1 MEKQRL
7 FRLTSNSNDG
17 KFTTTFNEDIR
28 IPANSEIAL
37 QSLSFDRA
45 SDELK
50 VPAVEKKIGFAI
62 NQTTDL
68 AITAKKFTCD
78 VPRKADNTPWKS
90 NTDGLDFLKALG
102 KEMNIQMGV
111 PLAADKGMPDAA
123 GFVYQMSQGSQWDA
137 YLDDDDFVNVQC
149 KVQPPA
155 RPAQGLWKTLMTQPN
170 IMNYKGTEV
179 DSPGSGSQPP
189 TFDQDYLFRTTG
201 GTGADADYN
210 DAHVYSGVRMC
221 KGAAGIQMRIRQNA
235 GTGTLVTATVGLTN
249 AAGVAAFEAGT
260 FTIDNI
266 LFAVRSGSA
275 TSTYEFKQGIGAFQS
290 VGGAGGTMPVQV
302 DLDLAGAN
310 GNDVIS
316 INIGG
321 AVGNDRLVE
330 MGVHQTAG
338 KTVAGATGAAQFVS
352 QDEDLHFFVALAQDA
367 TAIKIDMLEVDLD
380 PYKYNP
386 EITESNFS
394 QSSTLT
400 PGAAGQV
407 VRNGFEQFNAAD
419 PTVPIPLSRRI
430 GILDLPNEV
439 ADFLGYD
446 VLTADYLNDI
456 APKSQLESASYLW
469 VADKRSEFAV
479 RSKTY
484 MVLFNNVPL
493 DSYDSFARHDVDQ
506 RRANTGGARQN
517 ILATVPAKEDLVT
530 GTSVTQLAYEPSTL
544 NYISMSNRSPLVTR
558 SLRCEVLT
566 AVYGKVAV
574 NGLASMTL
582 LVRDKKD

>member
-7 FRLTSNSNDG
+7 FRLTSTSNDG
-17 KFTTTFNEDIR
+17 KFTTTFNEDIK

-37 QSLSFDRA
+37 QSLSFDRS
-45 SDELK
+45 SDELV

-170 IMNYKGTEV
+170 VMNYKGAEV
-179 DSPGSGSQPP
+179 FAPGSGSEPP

-201 GTGADADYN
+201 GAGAGDDYN

-221 KGAAGIQMRIRQNA
+221 KGAAGIQMRIRENA
-235 GTGTLVTATVGLTN
+235 GTGTLVTAVVGLTN
-249 AAGVAAFEAGT
+249 SAGVAAFEAGN

-275 TSTYEFKQGIGAFQS
+275 TSTYEFKQGAGAFQP
-290 VGGAGGTMPVQV
+290 VGGAAGLVPAQV
-302 DLDLAGAN
+302 SGDFGAN

-321 AVGNDRLVE
+321 AVGNDRLVN
-330 MGVHQTAG
+330 MGVHQAIG
-338 KTVAGATGAAQFVS
+338 KTVAGVVGAAQFVS
-352 QDEDLHFFVALAQDA
+352 QDEDLHFFVALAQDGD
-367 TAIKIDMLEVDLD
+367 AIKIDMLEVDLD

-386 EITESNFS
+386 EIAESNFS
-394 QSSTLT
+394 QRSTLT
-400 PGAAGQV
+400 PGTASQV
-407 VRNGFEQFNAAD
+407 VRNGYERINLTD
-419 PTVPIPLSRRI
+419 PLIPIPLSRRI

-456 APKSQLESASYLW
+456 APKSQLESTSYLW

-566 AVYGKVAV
+566 AVYGKVSV